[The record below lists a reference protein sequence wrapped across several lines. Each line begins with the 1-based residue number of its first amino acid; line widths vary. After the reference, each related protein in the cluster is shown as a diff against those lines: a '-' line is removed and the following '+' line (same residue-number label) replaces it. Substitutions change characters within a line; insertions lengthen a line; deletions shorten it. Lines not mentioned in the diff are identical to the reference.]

1 MNELE
6 KAIVDELEAAE
17 HFEDFF
23 IKVSIFQTHFD
34 KRELKQLSSVIT
46 DQRFIDKYG
55 WTALC
60 FMNDN
65 IHKERA
71 LPFNNISEKTRLKKM
86 LTDYA
91 GEGGA

>member
-6 KAIVDELEAAE
+6 KAVVDELEAAE
-17 HFEDFF
+17 SFEDFF
-23 IKVSIFQTHFD
+23 IKVSIFQTNFD

-65 IHKERA
+65 IHKERE
-71 LPFNNISEKTRLKKM
+71 LPFNNVSEKTRLKIM
-86 LTDYA
+86 LTEYS